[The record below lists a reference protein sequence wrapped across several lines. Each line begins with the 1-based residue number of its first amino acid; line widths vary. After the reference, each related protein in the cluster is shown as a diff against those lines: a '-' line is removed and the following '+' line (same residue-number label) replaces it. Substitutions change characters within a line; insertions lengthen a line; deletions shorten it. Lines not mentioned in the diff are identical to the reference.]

1 MGGKQEKRE
10 KDCRGRYLPEVSD
23 VEQIEGVEQVDLLH
37 GEHHVAGGEERT
49 DVLQAQELQRP
60 TAKVSDS
67 LFISTRER
75 DEHFYVLKDRIEW
88 L

>member
-1 MGGKQEKRE
+1 MVERE
-10 KDCRGRYLPEVSD
+10 KDRQGCYLPEVSN

-37 GEHHVAGGEERT
+37 GERHVAGGEERT

-67 LFISTRER
+67 LFIPTRER
-75 DEHFYVLKDRIEW
+75 DERFYVLKDGIES